1 MTDFNPQPTHLT
13 DAAYIRAMKNELTR
27 EEILTFK
34 HGWDA
39 GGRKTDF
46 TRICDMALAYLDTK
60 LQDAA
65 RSLGASDK
73 IRSVQHGNAP
83 SPCNTLAARSQT
95 LAEEK

>member
-46 TRICDMALAYLDTK
+46 TLII
-60 LQDAA
+60 
-65 RSLGASDK
+65 G
-73 IRSVQHGNAP
+73 
-83 SPCNTLAARSQT
+83 
-95 LAEEK
+95 